1 MLFYLSAFG
10 RKVSRF
16 MKNLI
21 IVFGWVEAMK
31 SEVERGNYL
40 YLGEIM

>member
-16 MKNLI
+16 KKNLI
-21 IVFGWVEAMK
+21 IFLGWVDEMK

-40 YLGEIM
+40 YLEEII